1 MSLGLGLPFL
11 LYSALSGEPTEN
23 ENYETVVTIGVAVSI
38 AVGVCVLLSRDD
50 RLRNDAAWRRPR
62 QPRVRVLVVTLRR
75 PRPSHA
81 FSRCNEIQ
89 YHVM

>member
-11 LYSALSGEPTEN
+11 LYSALSGEPTET

-62 QPRVRVLVVTLRR
+62 QPRAR
-75 PRPSHA
+75 PRRHA
-81 FSRCNEIQ
+81 TTPTPVACVLE
-89 YHVM
+89 M